1 MRYSKIYPGIKQNKH
16 QVIILFTQ
24 TSSFIFYLCR
34 NIYKVKIMSEPK
46 ILFLL
51 DAYAL
56 IYRSYYAF
64 INNPRITTTGINTS
78 ATFGFCNFLLELLE
92 LEKPTHIAVVFDPE
106 GPTFRHEMYAP
117 YKAQRP
123 PMPEDLKKSIPY
135 IKKIIT
141 GLGISCIDAPGYEAD
156 DLIGTLAKKAE
167 KEGYTVYMITP
178 DKDYAQIVSE
188 KIFMYKPGRS
198 GNKSEVWGIPEVL
211 DHFGIERVDQVIDIL
226 GLMGDTADNVPGCS
240 GIGPKSA
247 ASLVYKY
254 GDIDGIYAHIDEL
267 KGKQRQNLLDCQPTV
282 HLSRTLV
289 TICTEVPTDIT
300 PEKLEKQHIDVA
312 ILEPIFKELELFSLT
327 RRVLNTEEEEDKTEK
342 LSDIKV
348 NYTDRSKDIPEL
360 LKELEQTD
368 TFALYVAFQ
377 YGTLYNAWPTH
388 LCFSLATHEVSYIN
402 LPGNKEQAQEII
414 LQFKPIFENR
424 NKILISADV
433 KDDII
438 WLKRAGIQ
446 LKNKIFDIKIAH
458 YVLHPDMSHELSRIA
473 LEYLNYK
480 LAGIK
485 KENQQLTLQFDEETT
500 ENNDFTEKTDIIFQL
515 YEKLSIDLQQTGL
528 LSLYNDIEMPLVF
541 VLANMEYEGVS
552 INCNELKKISDKLK
566 IRTEI
571 IEKEIYTLAN
581 EEFNISSPKQ
591 LGEILFDKLKIDS
604 NHKKTKSGQ
613 YSTSEQVLIKLE
625 DGHPII
631 NKILDYR
638 GLKKLLTTYAEALPA
653 FIDPAT
659 DKIHTHFNQSEA
671 ATGRLSSLNPNLQN
685 IPIRTEEGREIR
697 KAFVTG
703 DNNYVFFSADYSQV
717 ELRLMAHLSQDK
729 ELINAF
735 NHNID
740 VHTATASKIYHVPL
754 EEVTTEMRRRAK
766 TANFGIIYGIS
777 AWGLAERLHI
787 SRKEGK
793 ELIEG
798 YFELYPGVKKYM
810 EESVE
815 KARKKEYVET
825 IMGRRRYLRDIN
837 SRNAVVR
844 GVAERNAI
852 NAPIQGSAADII
864 KMAMICINKRIQEE
878 NLLSRMIIQV
888 HDELNF
894 KCHKSEQNL
903 LKKLVVDCMEHI
915 VKLSVPLT
923 VSTGF
928 GENWYEAH

>member
-1 MRYSKIYPGIKQNKH
+1 MSDSK
-16 QVIILFTQ
+16 V
-24 TSSFIFYLCR
+24 
-34 NIYKVKIMSEPK
+34 
-46 ILFLL
+46 LFLL

-92 LEKPTHIAVVFDPE
+92 MEKPTHIAVVFDPE
-106 GPTFRHEMYAP
+106 GPTFRHEMYTL

-123 PMPEDLKKSIPY
+123 PMPEDLRKSVPY
-135 IKKIIT
+135 IKDIIR
-141 GLGISCIDAPGYEAD
+141 GLGIQCIDAPGYEAD

-178 DKDYAQIVSE
+178 DKDYAQLVSE
-188 KIFMYKPGRS
+188 KVFMYKPGRS
-198 GNKSEVWGIPEVL
+198 GNQSEVWGIPEVL

-247 ASLVYKY
+247 ATLVYKY
-254 GDIDGIYAHIDEL
+254 GDIDGIYNHIDEL

-289 TICTEVPTDIT
+289 TICTEVPTTIEPND
-300 PEKLEKQHIDVA
+300 LEKQHINVQV
-312 ILEPIFKELELFSLT
+312 LEPVFKELELFSLI
-327 RRVLNTEEEEDKTEK
+327 RRVLNTEAEGEKTE
-342 LSDIKV
+342 SISTV
-348 NYTDRSKDIPEL
+348 
-360 LKELEQTD
+360 
-368 TFALYVAFQ
+368 
-377 YGTLYNAWPTH
+377 
-388 LCFSLATHEVSYIN
+388 EVSYKDYSEEIAELIRKLKETGEYALHTVLDSN
-402 LPGNKEQAQEII
+402 LLYQAWPECICFSIQPHHAGYVKLPSDREKARETI
-414 LQFKPIFENR
+414 LRFREVFEDTE
-424 NKILISADV
+424 KILISPDA
-433 KDDII
+433 KNDII
-438 WLKRAGIQ
+438 WLKRAGIS
-446 LKNKIFDIKIAH
+446 LKNQIFDIRIAH
-458 YVLHPDMSHELSRIA
+458 YVLHPDMSHDLSRIA

-480 LAGIK
+480 LSEAK
-485 KENQQLTLQFDEETT
+485 KENQQLSLFEEDTPG
-500 ENNDFTEKTDIIFQL
+500 ESDFAEKTDIIFQL
-515 YEKLSIDLQQTGL
+515 KDKLCADLQKTGL
-528 LSLYNDIEMPLVF
+528 LTLYNDIEMPLVF
-541 VLANMEYEGVS
+541 VLAAMEYEGVS
-552 INCNELKKISDKLK
+552 IDTHELKSISEELK
-566 IRTEI
+566 ERSCVM
-571 IEKEIYTLAN
+571 EKEIYEMAGQ
-581 EEFNISSPKQ
+581 EFNISSPKQ

-613 YSTSEQVLIKLE
+613 YSTSEQVLVKLE
-625 DGHPII
+625 EDHPII
-631 NKILDYR
+631 TKILDYR
-638 GLKKLLTTYAEALPA
+638 GLKKLLSTYAEALPT
-653 FIDPAT
+653 FIDPGT
-659 DKIHTHFNQSEA
+659 GKIHTRFNQAEA

-685 IPIRTEEGREIR
+685 IPIRTEEGRKIR

-703 DNNYVFFSADYSQV
+703 DDDYIFFSADYSQV

-729 ELINAF
+729 ELIEAF
-735 NHNID
+735 NHGID
-740 VHTATASKIYHVPL
+740 VHTATASKIYHVSL
-754 EEVTTEMRRRAK
+754 EEVTSEMRRRAK

-793 ELIEG
+793 ELIDG

-844 GVAERNAI
+844 GMAERNAI

-864 KMAMICINKRIQEE
+864 KMAMICIHKRIQEE
-878 NLLSRMIIQV
+878 GMMSRMIIQV

-894 KCHKSEQNL
+894 KCHKSEQYL
-903 LKKLVVDCMEHI
+903 LKSLVTNCMEH
-915 VKLSVPLT
+915 VVRLSVPLT

-928 GENWYEAH
+928 GKNWYEAH

>member
-1 MRYSKIYPGIKQNKH
+1 
-16 QVIILFTQ
+16 
-24 TSSFIFYLCR
+24 
-34 NIYKVKIMSEPK
+34 MSDPK
-46 ILFLL
+46 TLFLL

-123 PMPEDLKKSIPY
+123 PMPEDLRKSVPY
-135 IKKIIT
+135 IKNIIA
-141 GLGISCIDAPGYEAD
+141 GLGISCVDAPGYEAD
-156 DLIGTLAKKAE
+156 DFIGTLAKKAE

-178 DKDYAQIVSE
+178 DKDYAQLVSD

-211 DHFGIERVDQVIDIL
+211 DHFGIERVEQVIDIL
-226 GLMGDTADNVPGCS
+226 GLMGDAADNVPGCS

-289 TICTEVPTDIT
+289 TICTEVPTNIT
-300 PEKLEKQHIDVA
+300 PEDLKKKHIDVK

-327 RRVLNTEEEEDKTEK
+327 RRILNTEEKEDTSEK

-348 NYTDRSKDIPEL
+348 NYRDRTQDIPAL
-360 LKELEQTD
+360 LNDLEETD
-368 TFALYVAFQ
+368 LFSLYVVFKT
-377 YGTLYNAWPTH
+377 GTLYNSWPTI
-388 LCFSLATHEVSYIN
+388 LCFSTGLHEVSYVN
-402 LPGNKEQAQEII
+402 LATDPCQALETLI
-414 LQFKPIFENR
+414 QFKPIFENG
-424 NKILISADV
+424 NKTLISVDV

-438 WLKRAGIQ
+438 WLKRAGIE
-446 LKNKIFDIKIAH
+446 LKNDIFDIKIAH
-458 YVLHPDMSHELSRIA
+458 YVLHPDMSHDLSRIS

-480 LAGIK
+480 LSGTK
-485 KENQQLTLQFDEETT
+485 KEDQQLTLQFDEEVA
-500 ENNDFTEKTDIIFQL
+500 EDNDFTEKTDVIFQL
-515 YEKLSIDLQQTGL
+515 REKLCENLRQTGL
-528 LSLYNDIEMPLVF
+528 LTLYDDIEMPLVF
-541 VLANMEYEGVS
+541 VLADMEYEGVS
-552 INCNELKKISDKLK
+552 IDCDELQKISDELK
-566 IRTEI
+566 TRITV
-571 IEKEIYTLAN
+571 IEKKIYELAG

-591 LGEILFDKLKIDS
+591 LGEILFDRLKIDS

-613 YSTSEQVLIKLE
+613 YSTSEQVLAKLE
-625 DGHPII
+625 DEHPII
-631 NKILDYR
+631 VQILDYR
-638 GLKKLLTTYAEALPA
+638 GLKKLLTTYAEALPT

-659 DKIHTHFNQSEA
+659 HKIHTHFNQAEA

-685 IPIRTEEGREIR
+685 IPIRTEEGRKIR

-703 DNNYVFFSADYSQV
+703 DKDYLFFSADYSQV
-717 ELRLMAHLSQDK
+717 ELRLMAHLSQDQ

-735 NHNID
+735 NHGID

-754 EEVTTEMRRRAK
+754 EDVTTEMRRRAK

-793 ELIEG
+793 ELIDG

-844 GVAERNAI
+844 GMAERNAI

-864 KMAMICINKRIQEE
+864 KMAMICINKRIREE
-878 NLLSRMIIQV
+878 GLMSRMIIQV

-894 KCHKSEQNL
+894 KCHKSEQYL
-903 LKKLVVDCMEHI
+903 LKSLVTNCMEHI

-928 GENWYEAH
+928 GDNWYEAH

>member
-1 MRYSKIYPGIKQNKH
+1 
-16 QVIILFTQ
+16 
-24 TSSFIFYLCR
+24 
-34 NIYKVKIMSEPK
+34 MSDPK
-46 ILFLL
+46 TLFLL

-78 ATFGFCNFLLELLE
+78 ATFGFCNFLIELLE
-92 LEKPTHIAVVFDPE
+92 LEKPTHIAVIFDPE
-106 GPTFRHEMYAP
+106 GPTFRHEMYTP

-123 PMPEDLKKSIPY
+123 PMPEDLRKSIPY
-135 IKKIIT
+135 IKKIIA
-141 GLGISCIDAPGYEAD
+141 GLGISCLDAPGYEAD
-156 DLIGTLAKKAE
+156 DFIGTLAKRAE

-178 DKDYAQIVSE
+178 DKDYAQLVSD

-211 DHFGIERVDQVIDIL
+211 DHFGIERVEQVIDIL
-226 GLMGDTADNVPGCS
+226 GLMGDAADNVPGCS

-289 TICTEVPTDIT
+289 TICTEVPTNIT
-300 PEKLEKQHIDVA
+300 PEDLKKKHIDVK

-327 RRVLNTEEEEDKTEK
+327 RRILNTEEKEDTSEK

-348 NYTDRSKDIPEL
+348 NYRDRTQDIPAL
-360 LKELEQTD
+360 LNDLEETD
-368 TFALYVAFQ
+368 LFALYVVFKT
-377 YGTLYNAWPTH
+377 GTLYNSWPTI
-388 LCFSLATHEVSYIN
+388 LCFSTGLHEVSYVN
-402 LPGNKEQAQEII
+402 LATDPCQALETLI
-414 LQFKPIFENR
+414 QFKPIFENG
-424 NKILISADV
+424 NKTLISVDV

-438 WLKRAGIQ
+438 WLKRAGIE
-446 LKNKIFDIKIAH
+446 LKNDIFDIKIAH
-458 YVLHPDMSHELSRIA
+458 YVLHPDMSHDLSRIS

-480 LAGIK
+480 LSGTK
-485 KENQQLTLQFDEETT
+485 KEDQQLTLQFDEEVA
-500 ENNDFTEKTDIIFQL
+500 EDNDFTEKTDVIFQL
-515 YEKLSIDLQQTGL
+515 REKLCENLRQTGL
-528 LSLYNDIEMPLVF
+528 LTLYDDIEMPLVF
-541 VLANMEYEGVS
+541 VLADMEYEGVS
-552 INCNELKKISDKLK
+552 IDCDELQKISDELK
-566 IRTEI
+566 TRITV
-571 IEKEIYTLAN
+571 IEKKIYELAG

-591 LGEILFDKLKIDS
+591 LGEILFDRLKIDS

-613 YSTSEQVLIKLE
+613 YSTSEQVLAKLE
-625 DGHPII
+625 DEHPII
-631 NKILDYR
+631 VQILDYR
-638 GLKKLLTTYAEALPA
+638 GLKKLLTTYAEALPT

-659 DKIHTHFNQSEA
+659 HKIHTHFNQAEA

-685 IPIRTEEGREIR
+685 IPIRTEEGRKIR

-703 DNNYVFFSADYSQV
+703 DKDYLFFSADYSQV
-717 ELRLMAHLSQDK
+717 ELRLMAHLSQDQ

-735 NHNID
+735 NHGID

-754 EEVTTEMRRRAK
+754 EDVTTEMRRRAK

-793 ELIEG
+793 ELIDG

-844 GVAERNAI
+844 GMAERNAI

-864 KMAMICINKRIQEE
+864 KMAMICINKRIREE
-878 NLLSRMIIQV
+878 GLMSRMIIQV

-894 KCHKSEQNL
+894 KCHKSEQYL
-903 LKKLVVDCMEHI
+903 LKSLVTNCMEHI

-928 GENWYEAH
+928 GDNWYEAH

>member
-1 MRYSKIYPGIKQNKH
+1 MPFRPP
-16 QVIILFTQ
+16 T
-24 TSSFIFYLCR
+24 SFIRRFCVSLLHKFYS
-34 NIYKVKIMSEPK
+34 NTMSDPK
-46 ILFLL
+46 TLFLL

-106 GPTFRHEMYAP
+106 GPTFRHEMYEP

-123 PMPEDLKKSIPY
+123 PMPEDLRKSVPY
-135 IKKIIT
+135 IKKIIV

-156 DLIGTLAKKAE
+156 DFIGTLAKKAE

-178 DKDYAQIVSE
+178 DKDYAQLVSD
-188 KIFMYKPGRS
+188 KVFMYKPGRS

-211 DHFGIERVDQVIDIL
+211 DHFGIERVEQVIDIL
-226 GLMGDTADNVPGCS
+226 GLMGDAADNVPGCS

-247 ASLVYKY
+247 ATLVYKY

-267 KGKQRQNLLDCQPTV
+267 KGKQRQNLLECQPTV

-300 PEKLEKQHIDVA
+300 PEDLEKKHIDTKV
-312 ILEPIFKELELFSLT
+312 LDPIFKELELFSLT
-327 RRVLNTEEEEDKTEK
+327 RRVLNTDVEEDTSEK

-348 NYTDRSKDIPEL
+348 CYTDYTQDTETLINEL
-360 LKELEQTD
+360 SEATM
-368 TFALYVAFQ
+368 FALYVVFKS
-377 YGTLYNAWPTH
+377 GTLYDSWPAH
-388 LCFSLATHEVSYIN
+388 LCFSTKLHEVGFVN
-402 LPGNKEQAQEII
+402 LPADKEKARDII
-414 LQFKPIFENR
+414 LQFKSLFEDE

-433 KDDII
+433 KNDII
-438 WLKRAGIQ
+438 WLKRAGIEV
-446 LKNKIFDIKIAH
+446 KNDIFDIKIAH
-458 YVLHPDMSHELSRIA
+458 YVLHPDMSHDLSRVA

-480 LAGIK
+480 LAGVK
-485 KENQQLTLQFDEETT
+485 KEDQQLTLQFDEEVA
-500 ENNDFTEKTDIIFQL
+500 EDNDFAEKTDVIFQL
-515 YEKLSIDLQQTGL
+515 RDKLCADLEQTGL
-528 LSLYNDIEMPLVF
+528 LALYNEIEMPLVF
-541 VLANMEYEGVS
+541 VLADMEYEGVS
-552 INCNELKKISDKLK
+552 IDCNELQRISTELK
-566 IRTEI
+566 ERIEI
-571 IEKEIYTLAN
+571 IEKDIYEAAGQ
-581 EEFNISSPKQ
+581 EFNVSSPKQ
-591 LGEILFDKLKIDS
+591 LGEVLFDKLKIDS

-613 YSTSEQVLIKLE
+613 YSTSEQILVKLE
-625 DGHPII
+625 DEHPII
-631 NKILDYR
+631 TKILDYR
-638 GLKKLLTTYAEALPA
+638 GLKKLLTTYAEALPT
-653 FIDPAT
+653 FIDPGT
-659 DKIHTHFNQSEA
+659 GKIHTHFNQAEA

-685 IPIRTEEGREIR
+685 IPIRTEEGRKIR

-703 DNNYVFFSADYSQV
+703 DDEYLFFSADYSQV

-735 NHNID
+735 NHGID
-740 VHTATASKIYHVPL
+740 VHTATAAKIYHVPL
-754 EEVTTEMRRRAK
+754 EEVTDEMRRRAK

-793 ELIEG
+793 DLIDG

-844 GVAERNAI
+844 GMAERNAI

-864 KMAMICINKRIQEE
+864 KMAMICINKRIREE
-878 NLLSRMIIQV
+878 GLMSRMIIQV

-894 KCHKSEQNL
+894 KCHKSEQYL
-903 LKKLVVDCMEHI
+903 LKSLVTNCMEHV

-923 VSTGF
+923 VSNGF
-928 GENWYEAH
+928 GDNWYEAH

>member
-1 MRYSKIYPGIKQNKH
+1 MTTP
-16 QVIILFTQ
+16 
-24 TSSFIFYLCR
+24 
-34 NIYKVKIMSEPK
+34 KV
-46 ILFLL
+46 LYLL

-92 LEKPTHIAVVFDPE
+92 LEKPTHVAVVFDPE
-106 GPTFRHEMYAP
+106 GPTFRHEMYTP

-123 PMPEDLKKSIPY
+123 PMPEDLRKSVPY

-141 GLGISCIDAPGYEAD
+141 GFGIQCIDAPGYEAD
-156 DLIGTLAKKAE
+156 DFIGTLAKKAE

-178 DKDYAQIVSE
+178 DKDYAQLVSD

-211 DHFGIERVDQVIDIL
+211 DHFGIERVEQVIDIL

-254 GDIDGIYAHIDEL
+254 GDIDGIYEHIDEL

-289 TICTEVPTDIT
+289 TICTEVPTELT
-300 PEKLEKQHIDVA
+300 PDELVKQHIDVK
-312 ILEPIFKELELFSLT
+312 ILDPIFKELELFSLT
-327 RRVLNTEEEEDKTEK
+327 RRVLNTDVEEDTSEK
-342 LSDIKV
+342 LGDV
-348 NYTDRSKDIPEL
+348 NADYTDFSGDIPAL
-360 LKELEQTD
+360 LQLLEDTKEY
-368 TFALYVAFQ
+368 ALYAVSSSS
-377 YGTLYNAWPTH
+377 GTLYDSWPEC
-388 LCFSLATHEVSYIN
+388 LCFSTAIHQVGYIR
-402 LPGNKEQAQEII
+402 LPGNKADAETMIR
-414 LQFKPIFENR
+414 LFKPVFENE
-424 NKILISADV
+424 NKILISPDV
-433 KDDII
+433 KNDII
-438 WLKRAGIQ
+438 WLKRAGIE
-446 LKNKIFDIKIAH
+446 LKNNIFDIKIAH

-480 LAGIK
+480 MSEVK
-485 KENQQLTLQFDEETT
+485 KENQQLTLQFEDDNLED
-500 ENNDFTEKTDIIFQL
+500 NDFAEKTDITFQL
-515 YEKLSIDLQQTGL
+515 KEKLCVDLTETGL
-528 LSLYNDIEMPLVF
+528 LRLFNDIEMPLVS
-541 VLANMEYEGVS
+541 VLADMEYEGVS
-552 INCNELKKISDKLK
+552 IDTQELKNISTDLK
-566 IRTEI
+566 ERIAI
-571 IEKEIYTLAN
+571 YEKEIYELAGQ
-581 EEFNISSPKQ
+581 EFNISSPKQ

-604 NHKKTKSGQ
+604 SHKKTKSGQ
-613 YSTSEQVLIKLE
+613 YGTSEQILSKLE
-625 DGHPII
+625 EDHPII
-631 NKILDYR
+631 TKILDYR
-638 GLKKLLTTYAEALPA
+638 GLKKLLTTYAEALPSY
-653 FIDPAT
+653 IDPGT
-659 DKIHTHFNQSEA
+659 GKIHTRFNQAEA

-685 IPIRTEEGREIR
+685 IPIRTEEGRKIR

-703 DNNYVFFSADYSQV
+703 EDDFIFFSADYSQV
-717 ELRLMAHLSQDK
+717 ELRLMAHLSQTK
-729 ELINAF
+729 ELIDAF
-735 NHNID
+735 NHGID

-754 EEVTTEMRRRAK
+754 EEVTPEMRRRAK

-777 AWGLAERLHI
+777 AWGLAERLKI

-793 ELIEG
+793 DLIDG

-810 EESVE
+810 EEAVE

-837 SRNAVVR
+837 SRNAVIR
-844 GVAERNAI
+844 GMAERNAI

-864 KMAMICINKRIQEE
+864 KMAMICIHQRIKQEG
-878 NLLSRMIIQV
+878 LQSRMLIQV

-894 KCHKSEQNL
+894 KCHKSEQYL
-903 LKKLVVDCMEHI
+903 LKSLIVNCMEHVI
-915 VKLSVPLT
+915 TLSVPLT

-928 GENWYEAH
+928 GANWYEAH

>member
-1 MRYSKIYPGIKQNKH
+1 MMTNEEKKLY
-16 QVIILFTQ
+16 
-24 TSSFIFYLCR
+24 
-34 NIYKVKIMSEPK
+34 
-46 ILFLL
+46 LL

-78 ATFGFCNFLLELLE
+78 ATFGFFNFLLELLE
-92 LEKPTHIAVVFDPE
+92 LEKPTHLAVVFDPE
-106 GPTFRHEMYAP
+106 GPTFRHEMYPP

-123 PMPEDLKKSIPY
+123 PMPEDLRKSVPY
-135 IKKIIT
+135 IKSIIE
-141 GLGISCIDAPGYEAD
+141 GLGIKSIVVSGFEAD
-156 DLIGTLAKKAE
+156 DVIGTLAKRGE
-167 KEGYTVYMITP
+167 KEGFQVYMITP
-178 DKDYAQIVSE
+178 DKDYAQLVSE
-188 KIFMYKPGRS
+188 KVFMYKPGRS

-247 ASLVYKY
+247 ATLVYKY

-300 PEKLEKQHIDVA
+300 PEDLEKKHIDVK
-312 ILEPIFKELELFSLT
+312 ILDPIFKELELFSLVK
-327 RRVLNTEEEEDKTEK
+327 RVLNTDIEEDTSEK

-348 NYTDRSKDIPEL
+348 SYTDHSQDPASL
-360 LKELEQTD
+360 LQKLEEAD
-368 TFALYVAFQ
+368 LYALYVVFKN
-377 YGTLYNAWPTH
+377 GTLYNSWPTH
-388 LCFSLATHEVSYIN
+388 LCFSTKLHEVSYIN
-402 LPGNKEQAQEII
+402 LPNDKNKALEII
-414 LQFKPIFENR
+414 LQFQAIFENK

-433 KDDII
+433 KNDII
-438 WLKRAGIQ
+438 WLKRAGIK
-446 LKNKIFDIKIAH
+446 LKNDIFDIKIAH
-458 YVLHPDMSHELSRIA
+458 YVLHPDISHDLGRVA

-480 LAGIK
+480 LSGSK
-485 KENQQLTLQFDEETT
+485 KEDQQLTLQFDEEAGT
-500 ENNDFTEKTDIIFQL
+500 EDNDFAEKTDVIFQL
-515 YEKLSIDLQQTGL
+515 REKLCDDLQQTGL
-528 LSLYNDIEMPLVF
+528 LALYNNIEMPLVF
-541 VLANMEYEGVS
+541 VLADMEYEGVS
-552 INCNELKKISDKLK
+552 IDCNELQSISSELK
-566 IRTEI
+566 ERIDI
-571 IEKEIYTLAN
+571 IEKEIYELAHQ
-581 EEFNISSPKQ
+581 EFNISSPKQ
-591 LGEILFDKLKIDS
+591 LGEVLFDKLKIDS

-613 YSTSEQVLIKLE
+613 YSTSEQVLVKLE
-625 DGHPII
+625 DEHPII

-638 GLKKLLTTYAEALPA
+638 GLKKLLTTYAEALPS
-653 FIDPAT
+653 FIDPGT
-659 DKIHTHFNQSEA
+659 GKIHTHFNQAEA

-685 IPIRTEEGREIR
+685 IPIRTEEGRKIR

-703 DNNYVFFSADYSQV
+703 NDDYLFFSADYSQV

-729 ELINAF
+729 ELIHAF
-735 NHNID
+735 NHGID
-740 VHTATASKIYHVPL
+740 VHTATASKIYHVTL
-754 EEVTTEMRRRAK
+754 EEVTPEMRRRAK

-793 ELIEG
+793 ELIDG
-798 YFELYPGVKKYM
+798 YFDLYPGVKKYM

-815 KARKKEYVET
+815 KARKKEFVET

-844 GVAERNAI
+844 GMAERNAI

-864 KMAMICINKRIQEE
+864 KMAMICIQKRIQEE
-878 NLLSRMIIQV
+878 GLMSRMIIQV

-894 KCHKSEQNL
+894 KCHKSEQYL
-903 LKKLVVDCMEHI
+903 LKSLVTNCMEHVI
-915 VKLSVPLT
+915 KLSVPLT

-928 GENWYEAH
+928 GNNWYEAH

>member
-1 MRYSKIYPGIKQNKH
+1 M
-16 QVIILFTQ
+16 
-24 TSSFIFYLCR
+24 
-34 NIYKVKIMSEPK
+34 IMHEPK
-46 ILFLL
+46 TLFLL
-51 DAYAL
+51 DAFAL

-92 LEKPTHIAVVFDPE
+92 LEKPTHIAVVFDPD
-106 GPTFRHEMYAP
+106 GPTFRHEMFTS

-123 PMPEDLKKSIPY
+123 PMPEDLRQSIPY
-135 IKKIIT
+135 IKQIIN

-178 DKDYAQIVSE
+178 DKDYAQLVSE

-267 KGKQRQNLLDCQPTV
+267 KGKQHQNLLECQKTV
-282 HLSRTLV
+282 FLSRTLV
-289 TICTEVPTDIT
+289 TICTEVPTSIT
-300 PEKLEKQHIDVA
+300 PEDLEKKHIDVDT
-312 ILEPIFKELELFSLT
+312 LKPIFKELELFSLT
-327 RRVLNTEEEEDKTEK
+327 NRVLNTEEEEEK
-342 LSDIKV
+342 IEELSDIEV
-348 NYTDRSKDIPEL
+348 NYTNRSTDIAGL
-360 LKELEQTD
+360 LQELETAEK
-368 TFALYVAFQ
+368 FALHTVSQPKA
-377 YGTLYNAWPTH
+377 LYTSWPTH
-388 LCFSLATHEVSYIN
+388 LCFSIRPHEVSYIL
-402 LPGNKEQAQEII
+402 LPTDNAQALQVL
-414 LQFKPIFENR
+414 LQFKSIFENGH
-424 NKILISADV
+424 KTLISLDV
-433 KDDII
+433 KNDII
-438 WLKRAGIQ
+438 WMKRAGIT
-446 LKNKIFDIKIAH
+446 LKSHIFDVKIAH

-480 LAGIK
+480 LSDTK
-485 KENQQLTLQFDEETT
+485 KENQQLTLQFEE
-500 ENNDFTEKTDIIFQL
+500 EVSEENDFAEKTDIIFQL
-515 YEKLSIDLQQTGL
+515 HDKLHLDLQQTGL
-528 LSLYNDIEMPLVF
+528 LSLYNNIEMPLVF

-552 INCNELKKISDKLK
+552 IDSEELKRLSSELK
-566 IRTEI
+566 ENADIL
-571 IEKEIYTLAN
+571 EKEIYDLAGRT
-581 EEFNISSPKQ
+581 FNISSPKQ
-591 LGEILFDKLKIDS
+591 LGEILFDKLQIDS
-604 NHKKTKSGQ
+604 SHKKNKSGQ
-613 YSTSEQVLIKLE
+613 YSTSEQVLVKLE
-625 DGHPII
+625 DEHPII
-631 NKILDYR
+631 RKILDYR
-638 GLKKLLTTYAEALPA
+638 GLKKLLSTYAEALPT
-653 FIDPAT
+653 FIDAGT
-659 DKIHTHFNQSEA
+659 GKIHTHFNQAEA

-685 IPIRTEEGREIR
+685 IPIRTEEGRKIR

-703 DNNYVFFSADYSQV
+703 DSDYIFFSADYSQV

-729 ELINAF
+729 ELIYAF
-735 NHNID
+735 NHGID
-740 VHTATASKIYHVPL
+740 VHTATASKIYHVSL
-754 EEVTTEMRRRAK
+754 EEVTSEMRRRAK

-793 ELIEG
+793 ELIDG

-844 GVAERNAI
+844 GMAERNAI

-864 KMAMICINKRIQEE
+864 KMAMICIDQKIQEE
-878 NLLSRMIIQV
+878 GLLSRMIIQV

-894 KCHKSEQNL
+894 KCHKSEQYL
-903 LKKLVVDCMEHI
+903 LKSLVTNCMEHI
-915 VKLSVPLT
+915 VNLSVPLT

-928 GENWYEAH
+928 GGNWYEAH

>member
-1 MRYSKIYPGIKQNKH
+1 
-16 QVIILFTQ
+16 
-24 TSSFIFYLCR
+24 
-34 NIYKVKIMSEPK
+34 MSDPK
-46 ILFLL
+46 TLFLL

-123 PMPEDLKKSIPY
+123 PMPEDLRKSVPY
-135 IKKIIT
+135 IKKIIV

-156 DLIGTLAKKAE
+156 DFIGTLAKKAE
-167 KEGYTVYMITP
+167 KQGYTVYMITP
-178 DKDYAQIVSE
+178 DKDYAQLVSE
-188 KIFMYKPGRS
+188 KVFMYKPGRS

-226 GLMGDTADNVPGCS
+226 GLMGDAADNVPGCS

-289 TICTEVPTDIT
+289 TICTEVPTEIT
-300 PEKLEKQHIDVA
+300 PEDLEKRHIDVQT
-312 ILEPIFKELELFSLT
+312 LEPIFKELELFSLT
-327 RRVLNTEEEEDKTEK
+327 RRVLNTDIEEDTSEK

-348 NYTDRSKDIPEL
+348 SYTDRTKDIPAL
-360 LKELEQTD
+360 LNELET
-368 TFALYVAFQ
+368 TVLYALYVVFKS
-377 YGTLYNAWPTH
+377 GTLYNSWPSH
-388 LCFSLATHEVSYIN
+388 LCFSTHLHEVSYVN
-402 LPGNKEQAQEII
+402 LPADKKQALAII
-414 LQFKPIFENR
+414 IQFKSLFENES
-424 NKILISADV
+424 KVLISADV
-433 KDDII
+433 KNDII
-438 WLKRAGIQ
+438 WLKRAGIE
-446 LKNKIFDIKIAH
+446 LKNDIFDIKIAH
-458 YVLHPDMSHELSRIA
+458 YVLHPDMSHDLSRIA

-480 LAGIK
+480 LSGAK
-485 KENQQLTLQFDEETT
+485 KEDQQLTLQFDEEIS
-500 ENNDFTEKTDIIFQL
+500 EENDFTEKTDVIFQL
-515 YEKLSIDLQQTGL
+515 REKLCDDLQQTGL
-528 LSLYNDIEMPLVF
+528 LALYNDIEMPLVF

-552 INCNELKKISDKLK
+552 IDCNELRQISDELKLR
-566 IRTEI
+566 IDVF
-571 IEKEIYTLAN
+571 EKEIYQLADQ
-581 EEFNISSPKQ
+581 EFNISSPKQ
-591 LGEILFDKLKIDS
+591 LGEVLFDKLKIDS

-613 YSTSEQVLIKLE
+613 YSTSEQVLVKLE
-625 DGHPII
+625 EEHPII
-631 NKILDYR
+631 TKILEYR
-638 GLKKLLTTYAEALPA
+638 GLKKLLTTYAEALPT
-653 FIDPAT
+653 FIDPET
-659 DKIHTHFNQSEA
+659 GKIHTHFNQAEA

-685 IPIRTEEGREIR
+685 IPIRTEEGRKIR

-703 DNNYVFFSADYSQV
+703 DEDFIFFSADYSQV

-735 NHNID
+735 NHDID
-740 VHTATASKIYHVPL
+740 VHTATAAKIYHIPL
-754 EEVTTEMRRRAK
+754 EEVTPEMRRRAK

-815 KARKKEYVET
+815 KARKKAYVET

-844 GVAERNAI
+844 GMAERNAI

-878 NLLSRMIIQV
+878 GLMSRMIIQV

-894 KCHKSEQNL
+894 KCHKSEQYL
-903 LKKLVVDCMEHI
+903 LKSLVTNCMEHV

-928 GENWYEAH
+928 GANWYEAH